1 MVVASSKLEG
11 LADALEMTDVIIET
25 AKQLKASL
33 NQAKKGNTP
42 AALAAASATL
52 GLSRTVVNFSRDA
65 HILLNK
71 SVPKWLPA
79 RAGGSASGSRAA
91 PISARAFRPEF
102 TVSPQR
108 AKKTAI
114 GRVAAASAAAAGEPA
129 PLGSLASPVPNPA
142 ARPGYTLVVNEKT
155 SGAGLRASAPSL
167 LAADRER
174 DAEDASAHPLG
185 SLASPAPAAAAEDDP
200 TPRDSD
206 SSPTPT
212 AKTKSEAPSRARP
225 SSAPSR
231 GRPSSAPAAKRRVS
245 VSDAGDDD
253 ARGKLRKPRPSS
265 ARSSTKAGA
274 DADARAGARAV
285 PRVSRPST
293 PRGPN
298 DHMRRTASRSYTT
311 ETLMVKRAGIGNPV
325 CVVHRRLD
333 DASPE
338 KAAEEIIEL
347 LRAVQTKL
355 GMGAPVASLVNAK
368 DGCELSFAQ
377 YAEPAP
383 TPRSSTPRVFPPG
396 SVFVALTAGEM
407 RARAAKLRAE
417 GEVHRKRPTE
427 VDADDDVD
435 DDVDHRESDDESPAP
450 LPARRGVAIEVTRE
464 VSAADENP
472 TTVRVAVPSYVETI
486 GETLAR
492 VSEALRDDGVSGA
505 TCVSLHATGDDGVGE
520 KDAATGVRTVEEL
533 VDGGRYRVRCA
544 DDLSVNDDDTSAAAR
559 KRRDEDASFE
569 VDVAPREDPTREGAT
584 IRLPGARA
592 LSKMAREDVCERVRV
607 AVGASTDAGDAGN
620 AEMGLYRFD
629 GSVIERPEEITP
641 GMRLLYGEAS
651 ADEGLPK
658 AVVATATEVFEASAS
673 REAPKKSHAK
683 SPTSTAAKSAAAL
696 LREEPTSTRKTRATT
711 TTTTATLPTRAP
723 KAASHLPPLNA
734 LPPTPPMPVSTTVI
748 IKKNPSPTA
757 AVRAN
762 PFAAAEASKGE
773 EEEEDVAET
782 SPGRV
787 RSRKTPTRH
796 KAKSPAKIK
805 GIMPGFQ

>member
-79 RAGGSASGSRAA
+79 PPGGSASGSSAA
-91 PISARAFRPEF
+91 SASASARASRPAF
-102 TVSPQR
+102 AVSPAR

-114 GRVAAASAAAAGEPA
+114 GRVAAASAAAAMGEPA
-129 PLGSLASPVPNPA
+129 PLGSLASPIPHPS

-167 LAADRER
+167 FAADRER
-174 DAEDASAHPLG
+174 DAEDAPAQPLG
-185 SLASPAPAAAAEDDP
+185 SLSSPAPAASAAARDATEDDL

-212 AKTKSEAPSRARP
+212 AKTKSAPPSRA
-225 SSAPSR
+225 
-231 GRPSSAPAAKRRVS
+231 RPSSAPAAKRRVS
-245 VSDAGDDD
+245 VSDAADD
-253 ARGKLRKPRPSS
+253 AAAAKPRKPRPAS
-265 ARSSTKAGA
+265 AKPATKAGA
-274 DADARAGARAV
+274 DADTRAAPRAA

-293 PRGPN
+293 PRGSN
-298 DHMRRTASRSYTT
+298 NHMRRTASRSYTT

-368 DGCELSFAQ
+368 DGSELSFAQ

-407 RARAAKLRAE
+407 RARAAKLRASE
-417 GEVHRKRPTE
+417 PKVKEMSSEADADDHADG
-427 VDADDDVD
+427 DADDDAD
-435 DDVDHRESDDESPAP
+435 ERESDSPAP
-450 LPARRGVAIEVTRE
+450 LPARRGLAIEVTRE
-464 VSAADENP
+464 ASDAGENA

-486 GETLAR
+486 GETLIR

-505 TCVSLHATGDDGVGE
+505 TCVSLHATGEDGDGDG
-520 KDAATGVRTVEEL
+520 DAETGVRTVAEL

-544 DDLSVNDDDTSAAAR
+544 DDLSVNDDDQSAAAR
-559 KRRDEDASFE
+559 KRRDEEASFE
-569 VDVAPREDPTREGAT
+569 VDVAPREDPTGEGAT

-592 LSKMAREDVCERVRV
+592 LSRMSREDVCERVRV
-607 AVGASTDAGDAGN
+607 AVGLPTDADAN
-620 AEMGLYRFD
+620 AAMGLYRFD
-629 GSVIERPEEITP
+629 GSKIERPEEITP
-641 GMRLLYGEAS
+641 GMRLLYGEAN
-651 ADEGLPK
+651 AEEGLPE
-658 AVVATATEVFEASAS
+658 AVVATATEVFEASVS
-673 REAPKKSHAK
+673 REAPQKSHAK

-711 TTTTATLPTRAP
+711 TTTTLPTRAP
-723 KAASHLPPLNA
+723 KAPSHLPPPNA
-734 LPPTPPMPVSTTVI
+734 LPPTPPTPVSTSVI

-762 PFAAAEASKGE
+762 PFAAAEASEGE
-773 EEEEDVAET
+773 KEDVAET

-787 RSRKTPTRH
+787 RARKTPTPN

>member
-108 AKKTAI
+108 AQKTAI

-174 DAEDASAHPLG
+174 DAEDASAYPLG

-464 VSAADENP
+464 VPAADENP

-520 KDAATGVRTVEEL
+520 EDAATGVRTVEEL

-592 LSKMAREDVCERVRV
+592 LSKMSREDVCERVRV

-651 ADEGLPK
+651 ADEGPPK

>member
-79 RAGGSASGSRAA
+79 PPGGSASGSRAA
-91 PISARAFRPEF
+91 SASASARASRPAF
-102 TVSPQR
+102 SVSPAR

-114 GRVAAASAAAAGEPA
+114 GRVAAASAAAAMGEPA
-129 PLGSLASPVPNPA
+129 PLGSLASPIPHPA

-167 LAADRER
+167 YAADRER
-174 DAEDASAHPLG
+174 DAEDVPAQPLG
-185 SLASPAPAAAAEDDP
+185 SLSSPAASAAASAAATEEDL

-212 AKTKSEAPSRARP
+212 AKSKSAPPSRA
-225 SSAPSR
+225 
-231 GRPSSAPAAKRRVS
+231 RPSSAPAAKRRVS
-245 VSDAGDDD
+245 VSDAADD
-253 ARGKLRKPRPSS
+253 AAAAKPRKPRPAS
-265 ARSSTKAGA
+265 AKPATKAGA
-274 DADARAGARAV
+274 DGDNPAAPRAV

-293 PRGPN
+293 PRGSN
-298 DHMRRTASRSYTT
+298 NHMRRTASRSYTT

-338 KAAEEIIEL
+338 RAAEEIIEL

-368 DGCELSFAQ
+368 DGSELSFAQ

-407 RARAAKLRAE
+407 RARAAKLRASE
-417 GEVHRKRPTE
+417 PKVEE
-427 VDADDDVD
+427 MSSEADAEEDADDDAD
-435 DDVDHRESDDESPAP
+435 ERESDSPAP
-450 LPARRGVAIEVTRE
+450 LPARRGLAIEVTRE
-464 VSAADENP
+464 ASDAGENS

-486 GETLAR
+486 GETLIR

-505 TCVSLHATGDDGVGE
+505 TCVSLHATGEDGDGDG
-520 KDAATGVRTVEEL
+520 DAETGVQTVAEL

-544 DDLSVNDDDTSAAAR
+544 DDLSVNDDDQSAAAR
-559 KRRDEDASFE
+559 KRRDEEASFE
-569 VDVAPREDPTREGAT
+569 VDVAPREDPTGEGAT

-592 LSKMAREDVCERVRV
+592 LSRMSREDVCERVRV
-607 AVGASTDAGDAGN
+607 AVGLPTDADAN
-620 AEMGLYRFD
+620 AAMGLYRFD
-629 GSVIERPEEITP
+629 GSKIERPEEITP
-641 GMRLLYGEAS
+641 GMRLLYGEAN
-651 ADEGLPK
+651 AEEGPPE
-658 AVVATATEVFEASAS
+658 AVVATAAEVFEASVF
-673 REAPKKSHAK
+673 REAPQKSHAK
-683 SPTSTAAKSAAAL
+683 SPKSTAAKSAAAL
-696 LREEPTSTRKTRATT
+696 LREEPASARKTRATT
-711 TTTTATLPTRAP
+711 TTTTTTTLPTRAP
-723 KAASHLPPLNA
+723 KAPSHLPPPNA
-734 LPPTPPMPVSTTVI
+734 LPPTPPTPVSTSVI

-773 EEEEDVAET
+773 KEDVAET

-787 RSRKTPTRH
+787 RARKTPTPN